1 MDSLVV
7 SNYTAAFAHL
17 VALGGVIALFQAT
30 GPPTQ
35 FALTRT
41 GIPGPESKSLASGI
55 FEPKCSINFP
65 RDLKPVGTFDVYPA
79 ILAFFGITAVAH
91 LFYATDAFGFGWYS
105 KAISEGWNPF
115 RWIEYGLSAS
125 IMTMLIGSADG
136 TRDIITLSMLAIVT
150 FALQLQG
157 LSMEAML
164 KFAAGPGGSLN
175 NEAIMAN
182 TISAWIL
189 FIGIFIVIL
198 YTFATTIL
206 DVKNEY
212 DPQQYPDAKV
222 PTWLWFI
229 GPVQLVF
236 YALFGLVQL
245 KQIYDFKR
253 GRAVPYIKYEQ
264 AYIMLS
270 FVSKIALASGLAYGL
285 AVRFIG
291 CPKNA

>member
-1 MDSLVV
+1 MK
-7 SNYTAAFAHL
+7 SNWAACIAHL

-35 FALTRT
+35 LELTRS

-55 FEPKCSINFP
+55 FQPKCSINFP

-105 KAISEGWNPF
+105 QAIKDGWNPF

-136 TRDIITLSMLAIVT
+136 TRDIITLSMLAIIT

-164 KFAAGPGGSLN
+164 KGAGTYGLN
-175 NEAIMAN
+175 NDALMAN

-198 YTFATTIL
+198 YTFATNIL
-206 DVKNEY
+206 DVSNEY

-245 KQIYDFKR
+245 KQIYDFKQ
-253 GRAVPYIKYEQ
+253 GRAVPYVKYEQ
-264 AYIMLS
+264 AYIALS
-270 FVSKIALASGLAYGL
+270 FVSKLALASGLAYGL

-291 CPKNA
+291 CPKN